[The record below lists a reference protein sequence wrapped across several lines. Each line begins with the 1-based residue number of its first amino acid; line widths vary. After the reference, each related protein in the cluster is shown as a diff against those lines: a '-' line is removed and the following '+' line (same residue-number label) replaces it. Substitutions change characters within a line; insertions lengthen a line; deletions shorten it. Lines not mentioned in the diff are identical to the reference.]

1 MEKDATTIGLTK
13 ENHKMLKKFD
23 EENIFNEMKDGY
35 RFAIAYSLSKGI
47 IPDKVSGGKTTIF
60 NVGSIDENQE
70 ISSAILALS
79 PQIDV
84 PVFIYAERLAEAG
97 MTELVKIYKLNNRLN
112 LSEIIEENS

>member
-13 ENHKMLKKFD
+13 ENHSMLKKFD

-35 RFAIAYSLSKGI
+35 RFAIAYSLSKGA
-47 IPDKVSGGKTTIF
+47 IPEKVSGGKTTIF

-79 PQIDV
+79 PQIEV
-84 PVFIYAERLAEAG
+84 PVYVYAERLAEAG
-97 MTELVKIYKLNNRLN
+97 MTELVKIYRQNNRLN
-112 LSEIIEENS
+112 LSEIIEETS